1 MATTAQDVP
10 EPVLRL
16 PDDPSLDQLRNQARE
31 LQRGVRAGR
40 STAIDLVA
48 AALPGGLPLA
58 DGQAFRLS
66 TAQLAVARAYGFS
79 SWPKLRAHLDVIA
92 RWRWDP
98 VPEPPNAPGG
108 DVHDRFLD
116 LACLRYDHDDKP
128 ARRAR
133 ARAVL
138 AAHPRLPEQSIWAA
152 AVASDPA
159 ALGAHLAAD
168 PSSGVRSG
176 GPLGWE
182 PLMYLTYSRLDPGV
196 DRDAV
201 LECARLLLAA
211 GGDPDGG
218 RLWRG
223 LTTPFTLLTG
233 CFGEG
238 ENGPV
243 NQPRHPQ
250 SIALARLFL
259 DAGADPDDGQAL
271 YNRMFG
277 SDDDHLE
284 LLFAHGLGAN
294 RPGLAR
300 PWRARLGAALGTVE
314 QMVDRQL
321 AYAIR
326 HGFSRRVALLLA
338 HGVDPSRPLP
348 GGGLAIA
355 VAARTGQREIVELL
369 RAAGAKPARLGR
381 KAAFRAAVLAADRS
395 AVARLEGADPTVA
408 AELRETRPD
417 LITVAVEGRRLDAL
431 PLLTELGF
439 DVDFRAGDSGT
450 ALHHAAWAGDVEAVR
465 ALFALGADP
474 TVRDGH
480 YDSTPAGWAEHAGQ
494 QETRELLADAESRA
508 VR

>member
-1 MATTAQDVP
+1 
-10 EPVLRL
+10 
-16 PDDPSLDQLRNQARE
+16 
-31 LQRGVRAGR
+31 
-40 STAIDLVA
+40 
-48 AALPGGLPLA
+48 
-58 DGQAFRLS
+58 
-66 TAQLAVARAYGFS
+66 
-79 SWPKLRAHLDVIA
+79 
-92 RWRWDP
+92 
-98 VPEPPNAPGG
+98 
-108 DVHDRFLD
+108 
-116 LACLRYDHDDKP
+116 
-128 ARRAR
+128 
-133 ARAVL
+133 
-138 AAHPRLPEQSIWAA
+138 
-152 AVASDPA
+152 
-159 ALGAHLAAD
+159 
-168 PSSGVRSG
+168 
-176 GPLGWE
+176 
-182 PLMYLTYSRLDPGV
+182 
-196 DRDAV
+196 
-201 LECARLLLAA
+201 
-211 GGDPDGG
+211 
-218 RLWRG
+218 
-223 LTTPFTLLTG
+223 
-233 CFGEG
+233 
-238 ENGPV
+238 
-243 NQPRHPQ
+243 
-250 SIALARLFL
+250 
-259 DAGADPDDGQAL
+259 
-271 YNRMFG
+271 MFG

-369 RAAGAKPARLGR
+369 RAA
-381 KAAFRAAVLAADRS
+381 
-395 AVARLEGADPTVA
+395 VARLAGADPTVA
-408 AELRETRPD
+408 ADLRGTSPD
-417 LITVAVEGRRLDAL
+417 LITVATEGRRLDAL

-465 ALFALGADP
+465 ALLALGADP